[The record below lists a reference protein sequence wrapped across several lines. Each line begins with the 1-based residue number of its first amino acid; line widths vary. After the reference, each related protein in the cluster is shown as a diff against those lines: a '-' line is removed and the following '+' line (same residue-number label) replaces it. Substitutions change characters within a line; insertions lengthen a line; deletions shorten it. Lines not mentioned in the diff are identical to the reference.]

1 MPSAIITLTTD
12 FGASD
17 GYVGAM
23 KGVILGVNPQASIV
37 DLTHNVPAQDIAHGA
52 FVLGATCRY
61 FPRDAV
67 HVCVV
72 DPEVGTS
79 RRALLLVTPT
89 GTFVAPD
96 NGLLTYVLLDPA
108 SSDFAGSGPG
118 ADVEFKSPF
127 TVDVPDGCT
136 AYSLTR
142 SEYWRHPVSD
152 TFHGRDIFAPIAAHL
167 SAGVPVGQL
176 GEETREVV
184 ALNLGPPQSR
194 RDAIEGRVVFVDHF
208 GNLVSNVPASAVR
221 GSSVEVE
228 IKGRRVKGLSRTFA
242 GGRGLRA
249 LIGSHGHL
257 EIAEN
262 SGSAAERLSADV
274 GTRLRVTTPGGQ
286 AGGQGDG

>member
-23 KGVILGVNPQASIV
+23 KGVILGINPQVSIV
-37 DLTHNVPAQDIAHGA
+37 DVTHNVPVQDIAHGA

-61 FPRDAV
+61 FPGDAV

-89 GTFVAPD
+89 GRFVAPD
-96 NGLLTYVLLDPA
+96 NGLLTYLLLDPA
-108 SSDFAGSGPG
+108 SPDAAGPGPG
-118 ADVEFKSPF
+118 ADVEFKSPI
-127 TVDVPDGCT
+127 TVMVPDGCT

-142 SEYWRHPVSD
+142 CEYWRHPVSD
-152 TFHGRDIFAPIAAHL
+152 TFHGRDVFAPIAAHL
-167 SAGVPVGQL
+167 SAGVPPGQL

-194 RDAIEGRVVFVDHF
+194 RGAIEGRVVFVDHF
-208 GNLVSNVPASAVR
+208 GNLVSNIPSSAVR

-242 GGRGLRA
+242 GGQGLRA

-257 EIAEN
+257 EIAESN
-262 SGSAAERLSADV
+262 GSAAARLSADV
-274 GTRLRVTTPGGQ
+274 GTRLRVTTPGVQ
-286 AGGQGDG
+286 AGGQEDG